1 MGTAAPEEVD
11 QPPRKLRVLVV
22 DDDEDIRQ
30 VVSFT
35 LRKLPMQIEVVQ
47 AFDGQDALEKANEV
61 PPDLVV
67 LDVMMP
73 RMNGFETC
81 ERLRQSVR
89 TAFVPILM
97 LTASADEASRTKGYL
112 VGTDDYMSK
121 PFLPP
126 DLNLRVTRLLRRTY
140 GL

>member
-1 MGTAAPEEVD
+1 
-11 QPPRKLRVLVV
+11 
-22 DDDEDIRQ
+22 
-30 VVSFT
+30 
-35 LRKLPMQIEVVQ
+35 MQIEVTQ
-47 AFDGQDALEKANEV
+47 AFDGQDAVEKANEV

-81 ERLRQSVR
+81 MRLRQSVR

-97 LTASADEASRTKGYL
+97 LTAGADEASRTKGYL

-121 PFLPP
+121 PFLPA

-140 GL
+140 GM